1 MGKTVVFVDGENF
14 LNKVENVLEVDGD
27 SRKKVNVARIKL
39 IELLKT
45 VLNEIKIDEVIFYA
59 ARLHYYDEFPG
70 KSKEL
75 IGRQRALKAEF
86 ERQGIKF
93 VIAGNVRGQKVD
105 GKTVFKEKGV
115 DVRLAVDMVSMACDK
130 LISTAVLCSS
140 DSDLQPAVGE
150 IRRRGVKVIYLGFE
164 ISPNK
169 GLVSTTNKTVL
180 FRSTEIKKAIQP

>member
-1 MGKTVVFVDGENF
+1 MGKVIVFVDSENF
-14 LNKVENVLEVDGD
+14 LNKVENVLEGEGI
-27 SRKKVNVARIKL
+27 SRKKINTAKIKL
-39 IELLKT
+39 VELLKT
-45 VLNEIKIDEVIFYA
+45 ALNEIKIDEVIFYA
-59 ARLHYYDEFPG
+59 ARLHFHEQTPDR
-70 KSKEL
+70 SREL
-75 IGRQRALKAEF
+75 IGRQRALKTEL
-86 ERQGIKF
+86 ERQGVKF

-150 IRRRGVKVIYLGFE
+150 VKRRGVKVIYLGFE

-169 GLVSTTNKTVL
+169 GLISTTNRTVL
-180 FRSTEIKKAIQP
+180 FRSAEIRKSLGI